1 MQGFLVRQET
11 TNLKL
16 KQGLIQVY
24 TGNGKGKT
32 TAALGLALRAAGH
45 GLRVVIIQFM
55 KGWPHYGELTSLQH
69 LPNVTLRQF
78 GRPEFVDREHPD
90 PEDVR
95 LAHEALEHAG
105 QVIVSGDY
113 DLVILDEV
121 NVALDYGLICLDGL
135 LSLLDTR
142 PEHVEL
148 VLTGRGAHPQIIQRA
163 DLVTEML
170 AIKHPYDARVAG
182 RKGIEY

>member
-1 MQGFLVRQET
+1 MT
-11 TNLKL
+11 L

-24 TGNGKGKT
+24 TGSGKGKT

-45 GLRVVIIQFM
+45 DLQVYIIQFM
-55 KGWPHYGELTSLQH
+55 KGWPHYGELVSVQR

-78 GRPEFVDREHPD
+78 GRPDFVNREHPN
-90 PEDVR
+90 PEDIR
-95 LAHEALEHAG
+95 LAHEALEHAE
-105 QVIVSGDY
+105 QIVASGDY

-121 NVALDYGLICLDGL
+121 NVALDYGLIGLDDL
-135 LSLLDTR
+135 LALVDAK

-148 VLTGRGAHPQIIQRA
+148 VLTGRGAHPEIVKLA

-170 AIKHPYDARVAG
+170 AIKHPYDAGVPG

>member
-1 MQGFLVRQET
+1 MT
-11 TNLKL
+11 L

-24 TGNGKGKT
+24 TGSGKGKT

-45 GLRVVIIQFM
+45 DLQVYIVQFM
-55 KGWPHYGELTSLQH
+55 KGWPHYGELVSVQH

-78 GRPEFVDREHPD
+78 GRADFVDRDNPD
-90 PEDVR
+90 PQDIR
-95 LAHEALEHAG
+95 LVHEALAHAR
-105 QVIVSGDY
+105 QIVASGDY

-121 NVALDYGLICLDGL
+121 NVALDYGLVGLDDL
-135 LSLLDTR
+135 LSLLEAK

-148 VLTGRGAHPQIIQRA
+148 VLTGRGAHPEIVKRA

-170 AIKHPYDARVAG
+170 AIKHPYEEGVKG

>member
-1 MQGFLVRQET
+1 M
-11 TNLKL
+11 KL

-24 TGNGKGKT
+24 TGDGKGKT

-45 GLRVVIIQFM
+45 GLRVYIIQFM

-69 LPNVTLRQF
+69 LPNITLRQF
-78 GRPEFVDREHPD
+78 GRPEFVDRDNPD
-90 PEDVR
+90 PEDIR
-95 LAHEALEHAG
+95 MAQEALEHAR
-105 QVIVSGDY
+105 QIVASGDY
-113 DLVILDEV
+113 DVVILDEV
-121 NVALDYGLICLDGL
+121 NVAVDYDLIRLDDVLALMEGK
-135 LSLLDTR
+135 

-148 VLTGRGAHPQIIQRA
+148 VLTGRSAHTELFKRA

-170 AIKHPYDARVAG
+170 AIKHPYNSGVMG

>member
-1 MQGFLVRQET
+1 M
-11 TNLKL
+11 KL

-32 TAALGLALRAAGH
+32 TAALGLALRAVGH
-45 GLRVVIIQFM
+45 GLRVYIIQFM
-55 KGWPHYGELTSLQH
+55 KGWPHYGELVSLQH

-78 GRPEFVDREHPD
+78 GRPDFVNRAHPD
-90 PEDVR
+90 PEDIR
-95 LAHEALEHAG
+95 LADEALQQAR
-105 QVIVSGDY
+105 QVLVSGNY
-113 DLVILDEV
+113 DVVILDEV
-121 NVALDYGLICLDGL
+121 NVALDYGLIGLDDL
-135 LSLLDTR
+135 LSLLEAK

-170 AIKHPYDARVAG
+170 AIKHPYDAGTLG
-182 RKGIEY
+182 RRGIEY

>member
-1 MQGFLVRQET
+1 MT
-11 TNLKL
+11 L

-24 TGNGKGKT
+24 TGSGKGKT

-45 GLRVVIIQFM
+45 DLQVYIVQFM
-55 KGWPHYGELTSLQH
+55 KGWPHYGELTSVQH

-78 GRPEFVDREHPD
+78 GRPDFVDRDNPD
-90 PEDVR
+90 PEDIR

-105 QVIVSGDY
+105 QIIAGGDY
-113 DLVILDEV
+113 DVVILDEV
-121 NVALDYGLICLDGL
+121 NVALDYGLIGLDDL
-135 LSLLDTR
+135 LSLLEAK

-148 VLTGRGAHPQIIQRA
+148 VLTGRGAHPEIVKRA

-170 AIKHPYDARVAG
+170 AIKHPYDAGVPG